1 MEGVQ
6 GLHPHAKFHCCGF
19 KKVGLQPPKLPKF
32 AFFWYKFAPKG
43 KLWGSTEKLE
53 YSCTTTNL
61 PLCNDTIIVLKI
73 TLHHSVFVITNFFIS
88 KRDKKTDKKHHTFS
102 STAGTRPT
110 IPTILGMVIEEVR
123 PIFAPP
129 ITFLI
134 RSVVSPLGAIEKFVG
149 KCPHRG
155 KMRITWVFV
164 PRKWPN

>member
-1 MEGVQ
+1 VEGVP

-88 KRDKKTDKKHHTFS
+88 KRDKKNRQKTSHFFVYS
-102 STAGTRPT
+102 WR
-110 IPTILGMVIEEVR
+110 VR
-123 PIFAPP
+123 
-129 ITFLI
+129 
-134 RSVVSPLGAIEKFVG
+134 
-149 KCPHRG
+149 CDPHYTWHDGRG
-155 KMRITWVFV
+155 GPCHFCT
-164 PRKWPN
+164 P